1 MAFEELIARI
11 NLLFSDMENQ
21 PHDAHEI
28 LEQIH
33 LELNQLKAT
42 GQPLPEDLIE
52 LESRLEREFETRAK
66 TRNS

>member
-11 NLLFSDMENQ
+11 NLLYSDMENQ

-52 LESRLEREFETRAK
+52 LESRLEREFEAKAK